1 MGVAESLRRKRIY
14 KLLILLLKI
23 IPMLLALS
31 VMLRMF
37 FDFFG
42 VESQIFTF
50 IGGVSFLP
58 VVFIYLASYAFQFCE
73 YHRMFL
79 HYTVAA
85 TAINCVDYYIGIPIS
100 NWSFFV
106 LHLTLIGLLLFLV
119 LYFYKKQKCCRR

>member
-1 MGVAESLRRKRIY
+1 
-14 KLLILLLKI
+14 
-23 IPMLLALS
+23 MLLTLS
-31 VMLRMF
+31 AMLRMF

-42 VESQIFTF
+42 IESQIFTY
-50 IGGVSFLP
+50 IGGISFLP

-79 HYTVAA
+79 HYTVLT
-85 TAINCVDYYIGIPIS
+85 TAINSIDYYIGIPIS

-119 LYFYKKQKCCRR
+119 LYFYKKQKCCRQ